1 MYLLLLDDKKP
12 SFLLMLFSV
21 FLTACGGGG
30 TSTSQG
36 NSAPVAMVQFP
47 PVNSLTDQA
56 SIELRGTAEDLE
68 GDEITSVTVNGIAVE
83 TNDGFANWRI
93 TLPLELGSN
102 TLAVETR
109 DDQGHVDSEA
119 AEVMIQARALPF
131 ITFPGE
137 SGLAVDHANNRV
149 LVATSILHDALFA
162 FDLVTGERTVIS
174 SEKALDNFNHQAPVG
189 SGIGLTLPR
198 HLELDLENNRALVTE
213 SLQDQIVAID
223 INTGERTELLNLNTG
238 GNGPDLRLLR
248 SQVLD
253 LANNR
258 IFILEGFNGDMRLFA
273 VDIPSGNR
281 ALIASSTRGSGQ
293 ALNFAEPMA
302 LDLANN
308 RMLLADFVGNI
319 DGAGRGALLAVDL
332 DSGNRTVISGF
343 NRTTSSLVG
352 GGTEF
357 ILPISLDFDPLNN
370 RVLIAVRGFRSN
382 FDTVFMVDLA
392 TGARSVVSGF
402 NRDNDQIV
410 GAGTNL
416 TKIKGARLIDNNQ
429 AVAVDDSL
437 ETAVIIDLATGD
449 RKLLPGNGI
458 GNGPSFGNPRGMVA
472 MGENLIVSDAQLNQL
487 FKVDK
492 ITGDREVMVDGSD
505 TLMNKPQVL
514 ALDEEGNR
522 LLVID
527 NLDIAPRLL
536 AIDLTDHAHTVISGD
551 GFGTGVALIE
561 PQDTALDSAN
571 NRLLVTD
578 KSLQALVAIDLAS
591 GDRTL
596 VSSDVSEGPS
606 FEFPSTVVLAE
617 GGTTALVADSQQSI
631 LYSVNL
637 ATGARTVVSGENPD
651 TGEIVGPQ
659 SDLFSVVDMVLDRS
673 NNRVVVIS
681 VAEGPLLQSVDLAT
695 GVVSELSSFGVGE
708 GLPFLEPNNL
718 LLDRDNRL
726 LVLDESAGAI
736 YSVDLTNGDRVRI
749 SWTDLSG

>member
-119 AEVMIQARALPF
+119 AEVMVQARALPF

-695 GVVSELSSFGVGE
+695 GVVSELSSFSVGE